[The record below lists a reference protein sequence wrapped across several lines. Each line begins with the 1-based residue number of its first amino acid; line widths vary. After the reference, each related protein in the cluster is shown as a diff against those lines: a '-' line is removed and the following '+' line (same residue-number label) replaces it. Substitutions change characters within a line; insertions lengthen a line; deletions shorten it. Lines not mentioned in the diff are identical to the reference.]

1 MKRTLQILL
10 ISLFALGLNAQDFTI
25 NPEGLEYQFS
35 GLEEQKKIGYTLTNN
50 SDTSAEW
57 FWEVERGEGFPE
69 AWVIQV
75 CDQVLCWSEG
85 TEQFP
90 VGNGAGNNMLMP
102 AESTN
107 PAEHYVQV
115 NNMGVAGTGE
125 LRFCVFSDDNFSEVL
140 VCTALSTSTSDLDT
154 KDISIFPNPTTD
166 YFEISA
172 DNSIATVEIYNIVGK
187 KVVSFKHS
195 EGNPYDVSTLRNG
208 LYVVR
213 VLNRRGEL
221 VKSMRLS
228 KR

>member
-25 NPEGLEYQFS
+25 NPEVLEYEFS
-35 GLEEQKKIGYTLTNN
+35 GLAGESQIGYIITNN
-50 SDTSAEW
+50 TDNAVDW
-57 FWEVERGEGFPE
+57 FWSIERGEDFPE
-69 AWVIQV
+69 EWSIQV
-75 CDQVLCWSEG
+75 CDQVLCWNYG

-90 VGNGAGNNMLMP
+90 LGSGLGNNQLD
-102 AESTN
+102 AGQSTV
-107 PAEHYVQV
+107 PDLHYVKV
-115 NNMGVAGTGE
+115 KNNNVSGSGT
-125 LRFCVFSDDNFSEVL
+125 LRFCVFSDEDFSEVL

>member
-1 MKRTLQILL
+1 MKKFMPL
-10 ISLFALGLNAQDFTI
+10 LFAVLFTTGVLAQDFTI
-25 NPEGLEYQFS
+25 NPEVLEYQFS
-35 GLEEQKKIGYTLTNN
+35 SEAEEVQIGYTITNN
-50 SDTSAEW
+50 KDVAVDW
-57 FWEVERGEGFPE
+57 FWDLERSEDFLDE
-69 AWVIQV
+69 WSIQV
-75 CDQVLCWSEG
+75 CDQVLCWNYG

-90 VGNGAGNNMLMP
+90 TGSGLGNNQLD
-102 AESTN
+102 AGQSTV
-107 PAEHYVQV
+107 PDLHYVKV
-115 NNMGVAGTGE
+115 KNNNVSGSGT
-125 LRFCVFSDDNFSEVL
+125 LRFCVFSDEDFSEVL